1 MQRPPAYVLASWPK
15 PNYIDPVTHGYGN
28 VIMNIVLYWILCMF
42 LSLRIWTRTRLRASF
57 GADDVMILL
66 AMVCLDGFL
75 ASRTKVLGTNDSFL
89 RLKFTSR
96 SQVYVDQTSSMYT
109 RFSFEGRPVAN
120 SYSKYDIPV
129 TQVEFGLKMVL
140 LVEIMFASACTL
152 TKLSMLML
160 VRRML
165 AGAALFWR
173 RVVLCAVWVDY
184 WKVTI
189 EPQPNCINQASS
201 LLVAGVINTLTDFLV
216 VLLPIRAVS
225 TCRLPP
231 RQTMAVSFLFTLGFL
246 SCFAGIIRTYYM
258 WRVTQEWDQV
268 WHSYPVWVSAAV
280 ELYIGII
287 CTSIPATKAFFQN
300 YFPRIFSTS
309 THGPLSSALE
319 SEQVATRESSGKDG
333 MELGKM
339 FRRSKHAEEELGNLS
354 ITSIS
359 TASRAERRRSGDGI
373 ERMEGMREK
382 NRDGDASGNWQWNR
396 GEGIQVVRTIEVE
409 EEGRRYL

>member
-66 AMVCLDGFL
+66 AMVPTTAFFVLSLL
-75 ASRTKVLGTNDSFL
+75 AD
-89 RLKFTSR
+89 LKF
-96 SQVYVDQTSSMYT
+96 MWT
-109 RFSFEGRPVAN
+109 RHQ
-120 SYSKYDIPV
+120 YDIPV

-140 LVEIMFASACTL
+140 LIEIMFASACTL

-173 RVVLCAVWVDY
+173 RVVLCAVWVVSLQGGLFCIILVFQCRPPQDY

-231 RQTMAVSFLFTLGFL
+231 RQTMVVSFLFTLGFL

-300 YFPRIFSTS
+300 YFPRIISTS

-319 SEQVATRESSGKDG
+319 SEQVGTRESSSKDV

-359 TASRAERRRSGDGI
+359 TASRAERRRSGDGNV
-373 ERMEGMREK
+373 RMEGMGEK

>member
-15 PNYIDPVTHGYGN
+15 PNYVDPVTHGYGN
-28 VIMNIVLYWILCMF
+28 VVMNIVLYLILCMF

-66 AMVCLDGFL
+66 AMVPTTGFFVLSLLADLKFMWTRHQVYTL
-75 ASRTKVLGTNDSFL
+75 ASPFKAVL
-89 RLKFTSR
+89 
-96 SQVYVDQTSSMYT
+96 
-109 RFSFEGRPVAN
+109 
-120 SYSKYDIPV
+120 YSKYDIPV

-140 LVEIMFASACTL
+140 LIEIMFASACTL

-216 VLLPIRAVS
+216 VLLPIRAVYA
-225 TCRLPP
+225 CHLPP

-309 THGPLSSALE
+309 IHGPLSSALE
-319 SEQVATRESSGKDG
+319 SEQVGTRESSGKDG

-339 FRRSKHAEEELGNLS
+339 FRRSKHAEDGLGNLS

-359 TASRAERRRSGDGI
+359 TANRAERRRSGDGNVRMI
-373 ERMEGMREK
+373 DRMEGVMEQ
-382 NRDGDASGNWQWNR
+382 NGDGDASGNWQWNR